1 MPGGVLG
8 LRDTGMTETD
18 KTPCPG
24 GADVFR
30 RTQRTDKRTVGR
42 TMPSFVPARM
52 AAKRGGWCVMKSG
65 LEDGRR
71 VCLQVAA
78 QEKPDVGVKAG
89 TMHRCQDVTVWGL
102 DL

>member
-1 MPGGVLG
+1 MQGGVLG
-8 LRDTGMTETD
+8 PRDTGVTETD

-30 RTQRTDKRTVGR
+30 RTQRNDKHTVGR
-42 TMPSFVPARM
+42 TIPSFVPARM
-52 AAKRGGWCVMKSG
+52 ATKRGGWCVMKSG
-65 LEDGRR
+65 LEEGRR
-71 VCLQVAA
+71 FCLQVAA

-89 TMHRCQDVTVWGL
+89 TMHRRQDVTVWGL